1 MTPLVQ
7 SYWPAAPGGSGEDLT
22 IGDLLR
28 SRAEAWP
35 DALALEEIDLRGE
48 PSRRWTY
55 ADLLSDAER
64 LGRALANRHKPGAR
78 AAIYANNVPEWVL
91 FEFASAMA
99 GLTAVTVNPA
109 SQKRELR
116 YILKQSRAEA
126 VYCVEEFRGNRLR
139 AIAEQA
145 SAEIPAIRHVIDL
158 GDRSALLD
166 GEDRG
171 VLPAVEPGD
180 LAQIQYTSGTT
191 GFPKGALLKHRG
203 LVRNAAD
210 FMERLGLR
218 AGDINMH
225 VMPLFHTAGCGLNC
239 LGAIAVG
246 AKILLPPMFDAAL
259 VAEVIERE
267 RAGFLLAVPTMI
279 VGLLAEAA
287 KGRDLTSI
295 ERISSGGAIVPPDL
309 IARVADTFG
318 ATIQIIYGQTECSP
332 GITLGHHDDAWADRT
347 TTVGLPLPNVEVA
360 ILDPQTSAILPVGE
374 QGEICT
380 RGYHLM
386 AGYNDNP
393 EATAKAIDAEGWLH
407 TGDLGRMDSRGYVSI
422 TGRVKEMIIR
432 GGENLFPA
440 EIENAILEHAD
451 VGEAA
456 VVGVPC
462 PEFGEQVACFMRP
475 ANGRRPDI
483 AELRS
488 FIRERLSPQKT
499 PKYWLWIEAWPL
511 TGSGKIQKFKLAEQ
525 FVAGEHSPV

>member
-1 MTPLVQ
+1 MTPLTQ
-7 SYWPAAPGGSGEDLT
+7 SYWPAAPGGASEGLT

-28 SRAEAWP
+28 RSADRWPAAEALTEM
-35 DALALEEIDLRGE
+35 LANGE
-48 PSRRWTY
+48 AARLWTY
-55 ADLLSDAER
+55 SQLLADAER
-64 LGRALANRHKPGAR
+64 LGRALASRHLPGAR
-78 AAIYANNVPEWVL
+78 IAIFANNVPEWIL
-91 FEFASAMA
+91 FEFGSAMA
-99 GLTAVTVNPA
+99 GLIAVTVNPA

-116 YILKQSRAEA
+116 YILEQSRAEA
-126 VYCVEEFRGNRLR
+126 VYCVEEFRGNPLH
-139 AIAEQA
+139 AIAEEVR
-145 SAEIPAIRHVIDL
+145 SDLPAIRYVIDL
-158 GDRSALLD
+158 ADHRALFD
-166 GEDRG
+166 GEERG
-171 VLPAVEPGD
+171 VLPPVKPDD

-210 FMERLGLR
+210 FMDRLGLR
-218 AGDINMH
+218 AGDTNMH
-225 VMPLFHTAGCGLNC
+225 IMPLFHTAGCGLNC

-259 VAEVIERE
+259 VARLIERE
-267 RAGFLLAVPTMI
+267 RARFLLAVPTMI
-279 VGLLAEAA
+279 VGVLAEAA

-295 ERISSGGAIVPPDL
+295 ERVSSGGSMVPPDL
-309 IARVADTFG
+309 IARVAETFG

-332 GITLGHHDDAWADRT
+332 AITLGHHDDAWADRT
-347 TTVGLPLPNVEVA
+347 TTVGQPLPDIEVA
-360 ILDPQTSAILPVGE
+360 ILDPQSGAVLAIGE

-393 EATAKAIDAEGWLH
+393 EATAKAIDADGWLH
-407 TGDLGRMDSRGYVSI
+407 TGDLGRMDARGYVSV

-440 EIENAILEHAD
+440 EIENAILEHEAI
-451 VGEAA
+451 GEAA

-475 ANGRRPDI
+475 SGERRPEPP
-483 AELRS
+483 ELKA

-499 PKYWLWIEAWPL
+499 PKYWLWVDQWPL

-525 FVAGEHSPV
+525 FVSGGHSPS